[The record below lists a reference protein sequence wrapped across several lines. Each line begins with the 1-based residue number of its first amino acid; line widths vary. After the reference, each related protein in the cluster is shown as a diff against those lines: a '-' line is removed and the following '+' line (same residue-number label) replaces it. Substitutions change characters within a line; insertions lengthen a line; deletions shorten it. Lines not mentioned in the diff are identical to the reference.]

1 VGVLEARGLG
11 VQIGSTTI
19 LQEISLRLHP
29 GELCALIG
37 PSGAGKSTLI
47 KVLLGLRSPSEGI
60 VTVSGGPISGA
71 GPVGYVPQ
79 DDALHHSLTVRQ
91 ALTFSARLRLH
102 TIDHAGQQARID
114 GVCEQVGLGERLDVR
129 IRSLSG
135 GQRKRVSVALELLS
149 QPDLLI
155 LDEPTSGLDP
165 GLEAKM
171 MGLFADVAGG
181 GRVVMVATHA
191 MQSLSR
197 CDVLAVLVRGRLAWL
212 GRPADALR
220 WFEVDRF
227 AGIFDQLP
235 RHAPPVWA
243 RRWMGSPECRAFAGR
258 PPPPVRRA
266 TPEELPDTASPQQPA
281 AKPDLKAQ
289 LEALKAEY
297 ARKKP

>member
-1 VGVLEARGLG
+1 MLEARGLG

-19 LQEISLRLHP
+19 LQEISLLLHP

-47 KVLLGLRSPSEGI
+47 KVLLGLRNPSEGS
-60 VTVSGGPISGA
+60 VTVNGGPITAA

-79 DDALHHSLTVRQ
+79 DDALHRSLTVRQ
-91 ALTFSARLRLH
+91 SLTFSARLRLH
-102 TIDHAGQQARID
+102 ELDEASQQVRI
-114 GVCEQVGLGERLDVR
+114 GEVCEQVGLEERLDVR
-129 IRSLSG
+129 IRALSG

-149 QPDLLI
+149 QPGLLI

-171 MGLFADVAGG
+171 MGLFAEVAGG

-212 GRPADALR
+212 GRPADALS

-243 RRWMGSPECRAFAGR
+243 RRWMGSPQCRSFAAR
-258 PPPPVRRA
+258 SAPTLRTLAPASEPTKE
-266 TPEELPDTASPQQPA
+266 TPPA
-281 AKPDLKAQ
+281 APDLKAQ
-289 LEALKAEY
+289 LEALKSEY
-297 ARKKP
+297 ARKDS

>member
-1 VGVLEARGLG
+1 MTGPLEAHNLG

-47 KVLLGLRSPSEGI
+47 KVLLGLRSPSSG
-60 VTVSGGPISGA
+60 VVRLDGGPISDG

-79 DDALHHSLTVRQ
+79 EDALHRSLTVRQ

-102 TIDHAGQQARID
+102 TLDESTRASRID
-114 GVCEQVGLGERLDVR
+114 AVCQQVGLGDRLDVR
-129 IRSLSG
+129 IRALSG

-149 QPDLLI
+149 QPGLLI

-171 MGLFADVAGG
+171 MALFAEVAVG

-197 CDVLAVLVRGRLAWL
+197 CHVLAVLVRGRLAWL
-212 GRPADALR
+212 GSPQEALT

-227 AGIFDQLP
+227 AGIFDVLP

-243 RRWMGSPECRAFAGR
+243 RRWQGSPQHTAFDQRAAPALVAPKSEAPAEA
-258 PPPPVRRA
+258 PPP
-266 TPEELPDTASPQQPA
+266 SA
-281 AKPDLKAQ
+281 APDLQAQ
-289 LEALKAEY
+289 LAALKSELG
-297 ARKKP
+297 KKP

>member
-1 VGVLEARGLG
+1 MSGVLEARSLE

-19 LQEISLRLHP
+19 LQEISLKLHP

-47 KVLLGLRSPSEGI
+47 KVLLGLRSPSNG
-60 VTVSGGPISGA
+60 TVSLAGGPISDA

-79 DDALHHSLTVRQ
+79 DDALHRSLTVRQ
-91 ALTFSARLRLH
+91 ALTFSGRLRLH
-102 TIDHAGQQARID
+102 TLSAEDQQARIQA
-114 GVCEQVGLGERLDVR
+114 VCEQVGLGERLDVR

-171 MGLFADVAGG
+171 MALFAEVASG

-197 CDVLAVLVRGRLAWL
+197 CHVLTVLVQGRLAWI
-212 GRPADALR
+212 GSPADALA

-227 AGIFDQLP
+227 SGIFDQLP
-235 RHAPPVWA
+235 RHAPLVWA
-243 RRWMGSPECRAFAGR
+243 RRWTGSRQRSEFAAR
-258 PPPPVRRA
+258 SA
-266 TPEELPDTASPQQPA
+266 PA
-281 AKPDLKAQ
+281 LKVPSSAAPTEAAAPAPDLKAQ
-289 LEALKAEY
+289 LDALKSELSG
-297 ARKKP
+297 RKP